1 MQSAFNREVPLY
13 VCCTLHMHM
22 YMCVCSHCI
31 YTHTY
36 VCTFTFAF
44 TYVCT
49 CVFMQKEESDMQTKP
64 GVRKLLYA
72 AEFDAFIII
81 V

>member
-13 VCCTLHMHM
+13 VCCTLHM

-31 YTHTY
+31 YIHTY

-49 CVFMQKEESDMQTKP
+49 CVFMQKEESAMQTKP

-72 AEFDAFIII
+72 AEFATFIII